1 MYNPFSD
8 TLEPNEPK
16 PFQIYG
22 INKDFKKHNT
32 ISVQAVLPN
41 ELISFESIDKYAN

>member
-32 ISVQAVLPN
+32 SSVQALLPN
-41 ELISFESIDKYAN
+41 ELISFQSVDKYVN

>member
-32 ISVQAVLPN
+32 SSVQALLPN